1 MSKRRANENWDDF
14 RYFLA
19 VARAGTLSRAGDRLG
34 TDHATVARHIQSLEE
49 DVNQKLFHRSN
60 SGYELTEAGQRLSS
74 AAEVLESTF
83 ISARA
88 ATGRGTNVISGTV
101 RVAAPDGFGT
111 MYLAPRLAAL
121 TNRHPGLEIELMAT
135 AQIFSL
141 SKREADIAIGLARAE
156 HMRVV
161 SRRLTDYRLFLYG
174 ARSYLGKSKPVI
186 EKADLRGHQLIG
198 YIEDSVFTKE
208 LNHLN
213 TLGEDI
219 ETRIRSTNLLAQVHA
234 TLSGNGLCILPAF
247 IGALYQE
254 LVPVLTK
261 EVAITQTFHMHI
273 HEDHRQVSH
282 IREVATFIASEV
294 TKDHA
299 AFSGDNEN
307 CHPLSTCQIN
317 YHDSLQKRNGILPVD
332 RVAIP
337 IAEQAA
343 SRKLSG

>member
-1 MSKRRANENWDDF
+1 MSKRRANENWDEF

-19 VARAGTLSRAGDRLG
+19 VARAGTLSRAADRLG
-34 TDHATVARHIQSLEE
+34 TDHTTVARHIQFLEE
-49 DVNQKLFHRSN
+49 DLNQKLFHRSN

-74 AAEVLESTF
+74 AAEVLESAF

-88 ATGRGTNVISGTV
+88 APGQDTNVISGTV

-121 TNRHPGLEIELMAT
+121 TNRYPGLEIELLAT
-135 AQIFSL
+135 ARLFSL
-141 SKREADIAIGLARAE
+141 SKREADIAIGLSRAE

-161 SRRLTDYRLFLYG
+161 SRRLTDYKLFLYG
-174 ARSYLGKSKPVI
+174 ARSYLRKRKPVI

-198 YIEDSVFTKE
+198 YIEESVFTQE
-208 LNHLN
+208 LNHLSN
-213 TLGEDI
+213 LGEDI
-219 ETRIRSTNLLAQVHA
+219 DARIRSTNLLAQVHA
-234 TLSGNGLCILPAF
+234 TLSGSGLCILPVF

-254 LVPVLTK
+254 LIPVLTK
-261 EVAITQTFHMHI
+261 EIAITHTFHMHI

-299 AFSGDNEN
+299 LFFGDAEN
-307 CHPLSTCQIN
+307 RRLLSKYQIS
-317 YHDSLQKRNGILPVD
+317 HRDSLQDRNGIVPVD
-332 RVAIP
+332 TIAMQ
-337 IAEQAA
+337 IAE
-343 SRKLSG
+343 